1 MNDETTPNQ
10 RLRAIRLDDEAQVR
24 RWAVILGPPPASLK
38 ARRLSQRLS
47 PYLDGARIETAKT
60 ARHVGIGGRARS

>member
-24 RWAVILGPPPASLK
+24 RWAVILGPPPASRG
-38 ARRLSQRLS
+38 RRLSQRLS
-47 PYLDGARIETAKT
+47 PYLNGGPAGAAKV
-60 ARHVGIGGRARS
+60 ARDVGIGGRRGA